1 MTLDTL
7 LNMLKEVTAERDA
20 FIADANQRLAFLN
33 GKIETIQE
41 MVDALTEKVPE
52 PEESAVTEQE

>member
-7 LNMLKEVTAERDA
+7 LNMLKEITAARDA
-20 FIADANQRLAFLN
+20 FVVEANNRLAYYN

-52 PEESAVTEQE
+52 EVVVEQE